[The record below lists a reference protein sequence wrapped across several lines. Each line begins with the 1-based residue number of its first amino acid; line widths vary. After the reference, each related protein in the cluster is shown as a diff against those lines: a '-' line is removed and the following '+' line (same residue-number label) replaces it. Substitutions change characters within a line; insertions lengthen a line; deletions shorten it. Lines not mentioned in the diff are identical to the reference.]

1 MNLAIVIGRLG
12 KDPELKYTTGGKAVA
27 ELSIATSEKWRDA
40 KGELQERVEWHR
52 VTLWDKQAENA
63 AKYLSKGSQACV
75 RGRIQTEKW
84 TDNDGTNR
92 YTTKI
97 IAEHIEFLGSATKRD
112 SGIGAE
118 PAEAQATAQAA
129 FDDIPF

>member
-63 AKYLSKGSQACV
+63 AKYLSKGSQAGV

-112 SGIGAE
+112 SGVDAE
-118 PAEAQATAQAA
+118 PAEAQATAQPT

>member
-92 YTTKI
+92 HTTKI

-112 SGIGAE
+112 SGVDAE